1 MQGHRNV
8 LCFHVPGTLSA
19 NLSNVWTA
27 AFDGRIKHVS
37 AGGSNSNNGIA
48 TLGTTTDPDKFLTV
62 FDIGDSGT
70 PAEKTVANFAS
81 TGPLGKFSKGDVLQ
95 FVLDFDG
102 DGATATANFTLV
114 ITLLEG

>member
-8 LCFHVPGTLSA
+8 LCFHVPGTLTA
-19 NLSNVWTA
+19 NLSIVWTA

-37 AGGSNSNNGIA
+37 AVGSNANNGIA

-62 FDIGDSGT
+62 FDIGDSDV
-70 PAEKTVANFAS
+70 PAEKTVSNFAS
-81 TGPLGKFSKGDVLQ
+81 TGPTGAFSKGDVLE

-102 DGATATANFTLV
+102 AAATATDDFTLV
-114 ITLLEG
+114 ITQLEG